1 MSPVLGNGISNDLMM
16 TRLRSNRV
24 PKAKCRAFQ
33 QARMHEHKP
42 FELTGRRL
50 RKVAQRLESDRAW
63 PTEPIL
69 GVLACCL
76 PGYLVRDFERS
87 LRGRLPGLGQTQDAE
102 APGLAEPAVGGLPG
116 SLLFEPNPRSESQLV
131 CQVSVVQDHGEP
143 SVAHVQTVQGFPY
156 TSFGVWRLEIHL
168 PPHYLLGSYRFTPLM
183 EELPFAGQQP

>member
-1 MSPVLGNGISNDLMM
+1 MM

-87 LRGRLPGLGQTQDAE
+87 CVGAARDWARRRTLKLPAWP
-102 APGLAEPAVGGLPG
+102 AAVGGLPG